1 MKLLWGSLVVLLQI
15 YLTSALGGH
24 QVART
29 VQLCRVDAHETKIDA
44 CLALASSTNTTSRAK
59 DLRLHISVNFPWGT
73 GWAGFGVGDRMDS
86 SLMFILYPGAGE
98 DSMFYQN
105 TYDFTGTLS

>member
-1 MKLLWGSLVVLLQI
+1 MKILRVSLVVLLQI
-15 YLTSALGGH
+15 CLASAQGDH
-24 QVART
+24 QIART
-29 VQLCRVDAHETKIDA
+29 VQLCRVDDHETKIDA

-105 TYDFTGTLS
+105 AYDVTRTLR